1 MFPAPHGAV
10 CARLLPHVMEINV
23 RALLERQSGS
33 DALHRYD
40 EVARILTRNDQAK
53 ARDGVAWV
61 QKLCEALQIPSL
73 ASYGMMPADLPT
85 VVEKSAVA
93 SSTKANPIQ
102 LTLDEMREILT
113 RAM

>member
-23 RALLERQSGS
+23 RALQERQSGS

-40 EVARILTRNDQAK
+40 EVARILTGSDQAK
-53 ARDGVAWV
+53 AADSVAWV
-61 QKLCEALQIPSL
+61 QELCQALQIPPL
-73 ASYGMMPADLPT
+73 ASYGMTPADLPT

>member
-1 MFPAPHGAV
+1 
-10 CARLLPHVMEINV
+10 
-23 RALLERQSGS
+23 
-33 DALHRYD
+33 
-40 EVARILTRNDQAK
+40 
-53 ARDGVAWV
+53 
-61 QKLCEALQIPSL
+61 
-73 ASYGMMPADLPT
+73 MMPADLPT